1 MSPIETLRVIHVGA
15 DRDILSIAQYPGTQ
29 DRVIIPFRVIA
40 ADVLRLNTRALV
52 VSHNH
57 PSGDPTPSAADL
69 TVTRQLVAMLSAL
82 GVKLHDHLIIGDGR
96 TWSFRDKGFL

>member
-15 DRDILSIAQYPGTQ
+15 DRHILSIAQYPGAT
-29 DRVIIPFRVIA
+29 DRVIIPFRLIA

-69 TVTRQLVAMLSAL
+69 AVTRQLAAKLGAL
-82 GVKLHDHLIIGDGR
+82 GVRLHDHLIMGDGR